1 MFTRGKSLLRSIDY
15 DNFGMLDAAVEA
27 GEECGSFRR
36 DDGGF
41 EVGPGEGADGV
52 EGTPVGL
59 DGDFDLAFAM
69 PKRNGSSQVAGDT
82 AKFGQ
87 NVLGKMVEILGQLRF
102 SSASGPAAQDR
113 SCGKG
118 RG

>member
-41 EVGPGEGADGV
+41 EVGAGEIADGI
-52 EGTPVGL
+52 EGTPGGF
-59 DGDFDLAFAM
+59 DEDFDSGYSAA
-69 PKRNGSSQVAGDT
+69 KRNRGSQIAGDA

-87 NVLGKMVEILGQLRF
+87 NVFGKMLEILGQLRF
-102 SSASGPAAQDR
+102 GGASGP
-113 SCGKG
+113 
-118 RG
+118 

>member
-15 DNFGMLDAAVEA
+15 DNFGMLDPAVDA

-52 EGTPVGL
+52 EGTPVGF
-59 DGDFDLAFAM
+59 DHDFDFALRAA
-69 PKRNGSSQVAGDT
+69 KRNRGSQVAGDT
-82 AKFGQ
+82 AKLGQ
-87 NVLGKMVEILGQLRF
+87 NVLGEMLEIFWQLRF
-102 SSASGPAAQDR
+102 GGASGPAAQDR
-113 SCGKG
+113 SCGRG